1 MRQRTRPVP
10 SVTRTAGRDSLLR
23 AIIVLIMGGVFLSAL
38 AAPSGAADPNGNSTF
53 VSERVAVKNV
63 TVTMNK
69 SLTVNVDRAFS
80 RVIVGA
86 ADFADVL
93 PLSDRSIYIQAKK
106 VGATNVSLLN
116 ADGQLVSV
124 LDVQIVLETA
134 GLQQEIRSSTGSRGI
149 QVSSA
154 GGQLVLSGV
163 ALDAVAADR
172 AVRIAKSLSGGTDV
186 VNAMQV
192 APSQQVML
200 EVRFLEATRSAG
212 TALGVNWFGSNANG
226 TQSVSTGL
234 GSQSQLNPNA
244 CAAAQPPP
252 TYCTILPALI
262 GAGTLVGGGTG
273 LATGSPFATIISQV
287 LNKNGVTISALVTA
301 LEQKGLVRTLAEPNL
316 IALSGDKA
324 EFHAGGEYPVPVAS
338 SPVPGAL
345 PTVTIVFKEYGVKLI
360 FTPTVLSRGV
370 INLVI
375 EPEVSELDFANAVSI
390 SGTIIP
396 ALTKRDLKTS
406 VELRDGQSFAL
417 AGLLQENNVR
427 NVSQIP
433 WLGSVPVLGALF
445 SSKAY
450 QQNET
455 DLVVIVTPHLVAP
468 AVPGQRLASPLDA
481 RLPSNDVDFFL
492 NGQPEVRKLYQDY
505 VSSGGELTGPYG
517 HLIDNAPGSPIP
529 VAKK

>member
-1 MRQRTRPVP
+1 M
-10 SVTRTAGRDSLLR
+10 AGRDSLLR
-23 AIIVLIMGGVFLSAL
+23 AIIVLVMGGVFLSAL
-38 AAPSGAADPNGNSTF
+38 AAPSGAADPNGSSTF
-53 VSERVAVKNV
+53 ASEGAAVKHV
-63 TVTMNK
+63 TVTVNK

-116 ADGQLVSV
+116 ADGQLLSV

-134 GLQQEIRSSTGSRGI
+134 GLQQNIRASTGSPGI

-154 GGQLVLSGV
+154 GGQIVLSGV

-172 AVRIAKSLSGGTDV
+172 AVRVAKSISGGTDV

-212 TALGVNWFGSNANG
+212 TALGVNWNG
-226 TQSVSTGL
+226 VLGGTTVSTGL
-234 GSQSQLNPNA
+234 G
-244 CAAAQPPP
+244 AAAITGGIPIVQSVGTFAGGGAGAPIGAAFG
-252 TYCTILPALI
+252 TIL
-262 GAGTLVGGGTG
+262 
-273 LATGSPFATIISQV
+273 SQIV
-287 LNKNGVTISALVTA
+287 NKNGTTINALVTA

-345 PTVTIVFKEYGVKLI
+345 PTVTIAFKEYGVKLI

-375 EPEVSELDFANAVSI
+375 EPEVSELDFTNAVSI

-427 NVSQIP
+427 NISQIP

-445 SSKAY
+445 SSKDY
-450 QQNET
+450 QRNET

-481 RLPSNDVDFFL
+481 RLLSNDVDFFL
-492 NGQPEVRKLYQDY
+492 NGQPEARKLYQDY

-517 HLIDNAPGSPIP
+517 HMIVDEPSSIRP
-529 VAKK
+529 VRK

>member
-1 MRQRTRPVP
+1 MRQRTRPVS
-10 SVTRTAGRDSLLR
+10 SVTRLAGRDSLLR
-23 AIIVLIMGGVFLSAL
+23 AIIVLIVGGVLLSAL
-38 AAPSGAADPNGNSTF
+38 AAPSGAADPNGSSTLQSAA
-53 VSERVAVKNV
+53 VKHVTVAV
-63 TVTMNK
+63 NK

-116 ADGQLVSV
+116 ADGQLLSV

-134 GLQQEIRSSTGSRGI
+134 GLQQEIRATTGSRGI

-154 GGQLVLSGV
+154 GGQIVLSGV

-172 AVRIAKSLSGGTDV
+172 AVRVAKSLSGGTEV

-212 TALGVNWFGSNANG
+212 TALGVNWNATLGN
-226 TQSVSTGL
+226 TAVSTGL
-234 GSQSQLNPNA
+234 GS
-244 CAAAQPPP
+244 AAVTGGIPIVESIGTFAGGGAGAPIGAAFG
-252 TYCTILPALI
+252 TIL
-262 GAGTLVGGGTG
+262 
-273 LATGSPFATIISQV
+273 SQIV
-287 LNKNGVTISALVTA
+287 NKNGTTISALVTA

-338 SPVPGAL
+338 TPIPGAL
-345 PTVTIVFKEYGVKLI
+345 PTVTIVFKEYGVKLV

-375 EPEVSELDFANAVSI
+375 EPEVSELDFTNAVSI

-396 ALTKRDLKTS
+396 ALTRRDLKTS

-450 QQNET
+450 QRNET
-455 DLVVIVTPHLVAP
+455 DLVIIVTPHLVAP

-492 NGQPEVRKLYQDY
+492 NGQPELRKLYQDY

-517 HLIDNAPGSPIP
+517 HIIDNAQGSTIP